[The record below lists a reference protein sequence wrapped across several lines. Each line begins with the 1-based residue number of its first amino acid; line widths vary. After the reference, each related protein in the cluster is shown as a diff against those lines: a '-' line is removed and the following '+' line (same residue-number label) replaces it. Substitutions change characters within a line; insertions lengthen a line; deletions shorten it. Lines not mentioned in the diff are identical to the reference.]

1 MLRRMRRPLIAALLL
16 AACGPTAPA
25 PVQVGK
31 SAPAEAAKAAPPAPA
46 PAPAPAAAP
55 AAAPAGE
62 TGPAATL
69 TMPKEPPLTA
79 EEIALI
85 ESDPKSLTPEQR
97 RARAHALRRKI
108 LQNPDSPQ
116 AQQLEKLRRDV
127 EAGVVTPEL
136 PPKSGEPAPTK
147 EKGIVLQA
155 REPAPAKA
163 P

>member
-1 MLRRMRRPLIAALLL
+1 MRRPLIAALLF

-25 PVQVGK
+25 PVQAGK
-31 SAPAEAAKAAPPAPA
+31 SAPAEAAKAPPPS

-55 AAAPAGE
+55 AAAPE
-62 TGPAATL
+62 KL
-69 TMPKEPPLTA
+69 EIPKEPPLTA

-85 ESDPKSLTPEQR
+85 ESDPNTLTPDQR

-116 AQQLEKLRRDV
+116 AQELERLRRDV
-127 EAGVVTPEL
+127 EAGLVRPEL
-136 PPKSGEPAPTK
+136 PSSSGGKDLVLSAPEGKGKVKSAP
-147 EKGIVLQA
+147 V
-155 REPAPAKA
+155 PAPA